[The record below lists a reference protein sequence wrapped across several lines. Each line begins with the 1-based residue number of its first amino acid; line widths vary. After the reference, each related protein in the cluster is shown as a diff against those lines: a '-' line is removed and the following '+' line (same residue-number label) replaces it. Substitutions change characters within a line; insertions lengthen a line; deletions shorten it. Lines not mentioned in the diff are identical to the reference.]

1 MMVISFVPMISSLI
15 FDRNRKVTNWIAT
28 RILSEKIKSFGT
40 DLEPTMV
47 NLAHGRVN
55 LKFNNPVLE

>member
-1 MMVISFVPMISSLI
+1 MISSLI
-15 FDRNRKVTNWIAT
+15 FDRDRKVTNWIAT

-40 DLEPTMV
+40 DLEPTMA

>member
-1 MMVISFVPMISSLI
+1 MISSLI
-15 FDRNRKVTNWIAT
+15 FDRNRKVTNWIVT

-40 DLEPTMV
+40 DLEPTMA
-47 NLAHGRVN
+47 NSAHGRVN